1 MFKCEAASGSS
12 PLPQIQTCRCCR
24 PLSRRRVLAGAAASV
39 AAAVIGRVPARSEP
53 AVATAAL
60 LQPHR
65 IDVHHHIVPPYWIK
79 EKRDA
84 IVGDHA
90 GISNSWFLRW
100 TPQLM
105 IEQMDRSGVA
115 AVATSLTTPAVW
127 FGNVEEARK
136 LARECNEYSARL
148 ARDYPGRVA
157 VFAAIPLPDV
167 EGSLKE
173 IEHAFDVLK
182 VDGAGFLTSYDGKYP
197 GNKSWAPVFDEL
209 NRRKAVVFFHP
220 ASPACCTNVVEGIPP
235 AVEEFQFD
243 STRAITDLLFSGTFA
258 RCPDIKF
265 IFTHGGGA
273 LPMLAGRIAR
283 RSERKSA
290 MAELRRLYFD
300 TASIT
305 NAPAIAGLLA
315 LVESSQVVFGSDYPI
330 LPFGPS
336 ISQLRDLK
344 LPADVLD
351 AVERKNALALL
362 PRLAA

>member
-1 MFKCEAASGSS
+1 MFECKGETGSS
-12 PLPQIQTCRCCR
+12 RLPQIQTCRCFST
-24 PLSRRRVLAGAAASV
+24 LSRRRVLLGAGAS
-39 AAAVIGRVPARSEP
+39 AAAAAIGTMPALSEP
-53 AVATAAL
+53 AVATATL
-60 LQPHR
+60 PPPYR

-79 EKRDA
+79 EKKDA

-105 IEQMDRSGVA
+105 IEQMDRNGVA

-127 FGNVEEARK
+127 FGDVEEARI
-136 LARECNEYSARL
+136 LARECNEYSTRL

-173 IEHAFDVLK
+173 IEYVFDVLK
-182 VDGAGFLTSYDGKYP
+182 VDGVGFLTSYEGKYP
-197 GNKSWAPVFDEL
+197 GNKSWAPVFAEL

-283 RSERKSA
+283 RSERKTA
-290 MAELRRLYFD
+290 MDELRRLYFD

-315 LVESSQVVFGSDYPI
+315 LVEPSQVVFGSDYPI

-336 ISQLRDLK
+336 ISQLSGLK
-344 LPADVLD
+344 LSADVLG
-351 AVERKNALALL
+351 AIERKNALALF